1 MHTQS
6 TEDVTTFYC
15 RANIFKYSNFPSAIL
30 EWNNLDMKIGKTN
43 FLMSFKNSSLRV
55 GRPTAMPMYGVHNAI
70 GLKFLTRLRL
80 DLSHLNEHKF
90 KHNFKDCVNHLCSFS
105 ILFPEI
111 VRSRA
116 RVGTHTS
123 KFTCA
128 IYRMR
133 KIIVFSRKEKFFIE
147 RFSIEHN

>member
-55 GRPTAMPMYGVHNAI
+55 GRPTAMPMCSLHNPV
-70 GLKFLTRLRL
+70 GLKFPTRLRL
-80 DLSHLNEHKF
+80 ALSHFNERKL
-90 KHNFKDCVNHLCSFS
+90 KHDFS
-105 ILFPEI
+105 ISFIL
-111 VRSRA
+111 
-116 RVGTHTS
+116 
-123 KFTCA
+123 KF
-128 IYRMR
+128 
-133 KIIVFSRKEKFFIE
+133 E
-147 RFSIEHN
+147 RFNDSLL

>member
-15 RANIFKYSNFPSAIL
+15 RANIFKYSDFPSAIL

-43 FLMSFKNSSLRV
+43 FLRV
-55 GRPTAMPMYGVHNAI
+55 GRPTAMPIYGVHNAI
-70 GLKFLTRLRL
+70 GLNFLTRLRL

-111 VRSRA
+111 VWSRA
-116 RVGTHTS
+116 QVGTHTS

-133 KIIVFSRKEKFFIE
+133 EIVVFSRKEKIFIE
-147 RFSIEHN
+147 GFSIEHN